1 MSVLTVAVTAAS
13 LLVAPAAT
21 LELPAPTGP
30 YAVGMVNR
38 HLVDR
43 SRADPWVPER
53 RRELMVSIWYPAVRG
68 DGPASQYVT
77 PAESALI
84 LERQNVT
91 GVPPAILS
99 TTVTHSRPG
108 AVPLPQQNRRPLVV
122 LSPGFTLP
130 RSSLTGLAEDL
141 ASRGYVVA
149 GIDHTYES
157 AAVTFPDGRIAECL
171 MCGRAD
177 GPKITSSR
185 VRDVRFVLDALRGG
199 YDPKRIAV
207 VGHSLGGSA
216 ASAAMVA
223 DRRIDV
229 GVNLDGTI
237 QIPLPARGL
246 DRPFVLIGNEE
257 HGVPGDDT
265 TWTGAWPRLTGWKR
279 WLSVT
284 GTTHLSFTDFAPL
297 GDQAGLPIQPLDGAR
312 SMQITRTYVA
322 ATLDKHLRAAPGPL
336 PRCPEV
342 VFRNPSYR

>member
-13 LLVAPAAT
+13 LLVAPTVT

-30 YAVGMVNR
+30 YEVGVVNR

-53 RRELMVSIWYPAVRG
+53 RRELMVSLWYPALRG
-68 DGPASQYVT
+68 TGPAARYVT
-77 PAESALI
+77 PEESALI
-84 LERQNVT
+84 LEAQNVT
-91 GVPPAILS
+91 GVPSEILS
-99 TTVTHSRPG
+99 TTVTHSRAG
-108 AVPLPQQNRRPLVV
+108 AVPLPHQNRRPLVV

-177 GPKITSSR
+177 GPKVTASR
-185 VRDVRFVLDALRGG
+185 VRDVQFVLDSLRGG
-199 YDPKRIAV
+199 YDARRVAM

-223 DRRIDV
+223 DPRIDV
-229 GVNLDGTI
+229 GVNLDGTV
-237 QIPLPARGL
+237 QVDLPARGL
-246 DRPFVLIGNEE
+246 DRPFVLIGNAK
-257 HGVPGDDT
+257 HGVPGDDK
-265 TWTGAWPRLTGWKR
+265 TWTDAWSRLTGWKR

-297 GDQAGLPIQPLDGAR
+297 GDQAGLPIQPLGGTR
-312 SMQITRTYVA
+312 SMQITRAYVA

-336 PRCPEV
+336 PRYPEA
-342 VFRNPSYR
+342 VFQNPVNR